1 MTTNSETKQIRRVVT
16 GHANGKSVIKSD
28 AVLSTY
34 HFKAVPGFEHTMIWA
49 SNGIPNLDDEPKAD
63 YPSSVIPVP
72 GATNIQVVLFPG
84 GYPAGPA
91 LQSAVIDREAAGREY
106 LERLPGLAETF
117 ERDQPA
123 MHATPTVDYAVVLE
137 GEIWLEVDD
146 HQTVHL
152 RGGDVVIQNGTRH
165 GWRNKGGQSATLLFV
180 LHGANQ

>member
-1 MTTNSETKQIRRVVT
+1 MTRSSETKQIRRVIT

-28 AVLSTY
+28 EVLSTY

-49 SNGIPNLDDEPKAD
+49 SNGIPNLSDEPKAD
-63 YPSSVIPVP
+63 YPSSVIPAP

-91 LQSAVIDREAAGREY
+91 LQSAVIDREAAAREY

-123 MHATPTVDYAVVLE
+123 KLRKVIEGLALQRPPLPLAAEYRRVQRFAQELDERLRATEPSST
-137 GEIWLEVDD
+137 
-146 HQTVHL
+146 
-152 RGGDVVIQNGTRH
+152 
-165 GWRNKGGQSATLLFV
+165 
-180 LHGANQ
+180 